1 MALGTYTILK
11 KGVLA
16 PGGLRYVIAN
26 LQATTGA
33 NYTANGEALTIAS
46 LSGNYFRRG
55 ILHYVQITAKDEA
68 SGATDL
74 IYDHTNKKVLAFD
87 AATGV
92 EEAASQDL
100 SAMTYRVFAI
110 GE

>member
-1 MALGTYTILK
+1 MALGTYTVVK

-16 PGGLRYVIAN
+16 PGGLKFIVAN
-26 LQATTGA
+26 VQATTGA
-33 NYTANGEALTIAS
+33 NYTANGEALTVAS
-46 LSGNYFRRG
+46 LSGGHFRRG
-55 ILHYVQITAKDEA
+55 ILHYIQVTAKDEA

-74 IYDHTNKKVLAFD
+74 IYDHTNKKMLAFD

-92 EEAASQDL
+92 EEAGNQDL
-100 SAMTYRVFAI
+100 SAMTYRVFAL

>member
-1 MALGTYTILK
+1 MALGTQTAVK

-16 PGGLRYVIAN
+16 PGGLRFVIFN

-33 NYTANGEALTIAS
+33 NYTANGES
-46 LSGNYFRRG
+46 LSIATLSSNYFRRG
-55 ILHYVQITAKDEA
+55 ILHYVSFTPKDEA
-68 SGATDL
+68 SGATYL
-74 IYDHTNKKVLAFD
+74 VYDHANKKVLAFD

-92 EEAASQDL
+92 EEAGSQDL
-100 SAMTYRVFAI
+100 SGMTYRVFAI